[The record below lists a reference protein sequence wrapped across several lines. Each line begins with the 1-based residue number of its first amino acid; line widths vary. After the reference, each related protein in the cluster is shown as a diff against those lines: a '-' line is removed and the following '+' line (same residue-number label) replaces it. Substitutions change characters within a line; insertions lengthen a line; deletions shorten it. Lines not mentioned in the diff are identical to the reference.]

1 MRLRPLLVVTA
12 ILSSLIGAGV
22 IYLAMAVPN
31 DLRADALLKQ
41 ARTDMNDGNVAQARE
56 SLTTI
61 VEKYPRTDAAAAATV
76 TLLALDHRE
85 REEQKKMLSYLRRQ
99 SEQQQQTIGALQKGI
114 QELRTARTPP
124 PPAAAAPAPATKTA
138 PAKKTTTKKS
148 TPKKTTKK
156 TTTKKRK

>member
-1 MRLRPLLVVTA
+1 MRFRPLLMVTA
-12 ILSSLIGAGV
+12 ILSSLLGAGV
-22 IYLAMAVPN
+22 VYLAMSVPN

-41 ARTDMNDGNVAQARE
+41 ARTDMTEGSLERARE

-76 TLLALDHRE
+76 ALLSLDHRE
-85 REEQKKMLSYLRRQ
+85 REEQGKILAYLRRQ
-99 SEQQQQTIGALQKGI
+99 SEQQQETIATLQKGI
-114 QELRTARTPP
+114 QDLRTARVTP
-124 PPAAAAPAPATKTA
+124 PPAAAAPPPAAKKA
-138 PAKKTTTKKS
+138 PAKKTTTKKT